1 MALIKRISHDLPA
14 LTNRRISLHASE
26 STRSGHNV
34 QVIYLQLLSD
44 RSGPPAA
51 TPTMTPQSLGVERI
65 ANQRVRLLAAKYAGS
80 NETQEIVARLEILNR
95 RLLSIAPRVSE
106 EQVAS
111 LERAHEQLTR
121 IRAAREERSKRLGIP
136 V

>member
-1 MALIKRISHDLPA
+1 
-14 LTNRRISLHASE
+14 
-26 STRSGHNV
+26 
-34 QVIYLQLLSD
+34 
-44 RSGPPAA
+44 
-51 TPTMTPQSLGVERI
+51 MTPQSLGVERI